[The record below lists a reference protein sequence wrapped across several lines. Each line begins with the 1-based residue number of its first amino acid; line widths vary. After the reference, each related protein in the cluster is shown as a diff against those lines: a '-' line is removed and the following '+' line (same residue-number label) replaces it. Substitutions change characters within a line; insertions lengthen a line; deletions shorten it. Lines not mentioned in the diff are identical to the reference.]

1 MARSLLIF
9 IMVAALILPFATT
22 VTAQP
27 DPQFGNWE
35 LGIEYPQEDRDNPF
49 ILSEGGMTSVTFF
62 VDNMGLLDIKVSFE
76 YDIPFN
82 GQFSGP
88 EDASVSAGN
97 NDSFMM
103 LITGIDVYQHS
114 AGSKE
119 AFTISANLEERAGL
133 PIIIPESQERN
144 GDLEIPEIHE
154 LHVDITDAV
163 GPINAGTDS
172 ILRVTVTNRGNTQ
185 DRVREVEVS
194 DDCPLLTTDDGLEV
208 LTSRNLNAGAS
219 TTADLNV
226 MASESHPKR
235 NCRIEV
241 TVASEGADGAQ
252 LSTDFTR
259 IDIDPPPSQPDDPAD
274 TSDPTDP
281 IEVVTSNLPAPGLSI
296 VFSILIGALIA
307 SRSRRF

>member
-9 IMVAALILPFATT
+9 VMVAALILPFAITAI
-22 VTAQP
+22 AQP

-88 EDASVSAGN
+88 EDASVSAGS

-119 AFTISANLEERAGL
+119 AFTISANLEERAGM
-133 PIIIPESQERN
+133 PVIFPESQEKN

-172 ILRVTVTNRGNTQ
+172 IYQIHQPERWLAAVEAKKHGTAKRQALTPDERAEEILMTGLRLTEGVNQ
-185 DRVREVEVS
+185 DQFRALTGLELGDRLDPGGLEKMVEGGFLVS
-194 DDCPLLTTDDGLEV
+194 DDVGVRVTTTGRLCLNEV
-208 LTSRNLNAGAS
+208 LRQL
-219 TTADLNV
+219 L
-226 MASESHPKR
+226 
-235 NCRIEV
+235 
-241 TVASEGADGAQ
+241 VA
-252 LSTDFTR
+252 
-259 IDIDPPPSQPDDPAD
+259 
-274 TSDPTDP
+274 
-281 IEVVTSNLPAPGLSI
+281 
-296 VFSILIGALIA
+296 
-307 SRSRRF
+307 